1 MFVLPFVSSSLPSRK
16 YAGNLVDSLR
26 PRVLFLVSESNDD
39 YRGVLLSL
47 LLVAR
52 YFRGVVN
59 FEVSLPAQKRHKV
72 VTTELFFITVLI
84 DKLQFSSIVIGLK
97 TPIFH

>member
-1 MFVLPFVSSSLPSRK
+1 MYSLSFPVPSHHGSTRE
-16 YAGNLVDSLR
+16 NLVDSLR